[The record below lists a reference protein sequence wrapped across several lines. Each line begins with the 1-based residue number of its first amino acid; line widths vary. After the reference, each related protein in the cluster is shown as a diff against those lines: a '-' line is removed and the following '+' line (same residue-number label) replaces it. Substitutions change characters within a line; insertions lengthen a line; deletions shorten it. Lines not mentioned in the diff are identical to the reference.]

1 MVHLGLFSKIW
12 GKRFACRLSS
22 YSKKIRSVLKTLK
35 SQQLTSSDP
44 PSGSERSD
52 PSGKETVQK
61 VSDDPEHRTFDQS
74 EQHSANQ
81 RTGSLR
87 IRRVLPP
94 EPSEMGRKHRKNT
107 KGLVTENGG
116 VVLKNNHATSK
127 HHVIENGKTVHV
139 IKPLNE
145 YHQNGH
151 QNGNSKGVKNGVY
164 PMAPNGYGP
173 SAYAHEIHRL
183 NQV

>member
-1 MVHLGLFSKIW
+1 MQ
-12 GKRFACRLSS
+12 
-22 YSKKIRSVLKTLK
+22 TLL

-52 PSGKETVQK
+52 PTGKEAVHK
-61 VSDDPEHRTFDQS
+61 VYDQLEHRPTGNNSDRLDS
-74 EQHSANQ
+74 INQ
-81 RTGSLR
+81 RTGSVR

-94 EPSEMGRKHRKNT
+94 EPGEMGRKHKKHT

-116 VVLKNNHATSK
+116 VVLKNNHVK
-127 HHVIENGKTVHV
+127 PHVIGNGKTVQL

-145 YHQNGH
+145 HHESGHMTHQNGIAKGPM
-151 QNGNSKGVKNGVY
+151 NGY
-164 PMAPNGYGP
+164 HPMQLGPNGYGP

-183 NQV
+183 NQVIYRL

>member
-1 MVHLGLFSKIW
+1 MHPY
-12 GKRFACRLSS
+12 R
-22 YSKKIRSVLKTLK
+22 VLKIFK

-52 PSGKETVQK
+52 PTGKEAVQK
-61 VSDDPEHRTFDQS
+61 VSDEHRRVDQS
-74 EQHSANQ
+74 EHSANQ

-94 EPSEMGRKHRKNT
+94 EPGEMGRKHRKNT

-116 VVLKNNHATSK
+116 VVLKNNHVTSK
-127 HHVIENGKTVHV
+127 HHVIENGKTIHV

-151 QNGNSKGVKNGVY
+151 VKNGG
-164 PMAPNGYGP
+164 PIGPNGYGP

>member
-1 MVHLGLFSKIW
+1 MALHSF
-12 GKRFACRLSS
+12 R
-22 YSKKIRSVLKTLK
+22 VLKILK

-52 PSGKETVQK
+52 PTGKEAVQK
-61 VSDDPEHRTFDQS
+61 VSDGLEHRRVDQS
-74 EQHSANQ
+74 EQLANQ

-94 EPSEMGRKHRKNT
+94 EPGEMGRKHRKNT

-116 VVLKNNHATSK
+116 VVLKNNHVTSK

-151 QNGNSKGVKNGVY
+151 IENGNAKGLKNGVY
-164 PMAPNGYGP
+164 PMGPNGYGP

>member
-1 MVHLGLFSKIW
+1 M
-12 GKRFACRLSS
+12 
-22 YSKKIRSVLKTLK
+22 
-35 SQQLTSSDP
+35 TSSDP

-52 PSGKETVQK
+52 PTGKEAVNK
-61 VSDDPEHRTFDQS
+61 VSDHPEHRITSVGHESDQPT
-74 EQHSANQ
+74 NQ

-94 EPSEMGRKHRKNT
+94 EPGEMGRKHKKHT

-116 VVLKNNHATSK
+116 VVLKNNHAK
-127 HHVIENGKTVHV
+127 HHVIRNGKTAHV

-145 YHQNGH
+145 YDTGHVTHQNGI
-151 QNGNSKGVKNGVY
+151 SKGSVNGCH
-164 PMAPNGYGP
+164 PMGPNGFGP

-183 NQV
+183 NQVKRRGYSDVGDNMMMVTVL

>member
-1 MVHLGLFSKIW
+1 MKIV
-12 GKRFACRLSS
+12 
-22 YSKKIRSVLKTLK
+22 I

-52 PSGKETVQK
+52 PSGKEAVHK
-61 VSDDPEHRTFDQS
+61 VSDQS
-74 EQHSANQ
+74 EQPTNQ

-94 EPSEMGRKHRKNT
+94 EPGEMGRKHRKHT

-116 VVLKNNHATSK
+116 VVLKNNHVTSK

-145 YHQNGH
+145 FHQNGH
-151 QNGNSKGVKNGVY
+151 VTHQNGGAKGLK
-164 PMAPNGYGP
+164 NGYGP